1 MQSFSQAYQ
10 HKKQVWGSITMEGK
24 EKDTGLVTS
33 IIYHISNKGTW
44 VRKKK
49 NQVKNVQETAGG
61 KAMVMRFS
69 EVPFPHQAYLRP
81 VSLYTYLWKNF
92 FTFHSD
98 RET

>member
-33 IIYHISNKGTW
+33 ILYHISNKRNR

-61 KAMVMRFS
+61 KAMVMHFS
-69 EVPFPHQAYLRP
+69 K
-81 VSLYTYLWKNF
+81 SL
-92 FTFHSD
+92 FHI
-98 RET
+98 RLI